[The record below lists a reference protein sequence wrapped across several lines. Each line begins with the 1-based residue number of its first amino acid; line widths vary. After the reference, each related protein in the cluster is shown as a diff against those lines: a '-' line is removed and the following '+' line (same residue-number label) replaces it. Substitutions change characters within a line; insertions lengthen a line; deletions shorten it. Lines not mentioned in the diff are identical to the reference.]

1 MAFRLSLLWYTAK
14 VYVLFKVQLA
24 LTRNRVLEGEIGR
37 SRMATKT
44 KLEQAVEKQ
53 AGELNPAQR
62 ELLMSQFDTYKWN
75 KGRIKEIEN
84 SLNVAK
90 LAGKV
95 VDSKERKSLMN
106 ERHQLTTANVSIS
119 TKLFM
124 LLKGTG
130 AEPDEFES
138 FFMGKKEES

>member
-1 MAFRLSLLWYTAK
+1 MAFRLSLLWYTAL
-14 VYVLFKVQLA
+14 VYVLFNVHFA
-24 LTRNRVLEGEIGR
+24 LKQNGVLRGEIGR

-84 SLNVAK
+84 ALNVSK
-90 LAGKV
+90 LAGKE
-95 VDSKERKSLMN
+95 VDPKDRKSLMN

-138 FFMGKKEES
+138 FFMNKKEES